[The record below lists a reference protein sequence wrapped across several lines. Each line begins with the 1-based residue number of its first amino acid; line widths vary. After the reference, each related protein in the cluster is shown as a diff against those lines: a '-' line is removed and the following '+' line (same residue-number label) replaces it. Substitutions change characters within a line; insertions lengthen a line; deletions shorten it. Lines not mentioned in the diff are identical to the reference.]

1 MAEAA
6 RRQYNKLKMQ
16 TKAEIRQT
24 IDRLLV
30 GDFIVS
36 FCPKNVYVGF
46 FCHMPTS
53 CRTSSSKEW
62 GVFVVYLC
70 GVLFKNVR
78 SIVVFLLLSN
88 NQFLWCRPVVM
99 NGRTVFF
106 CS

>member
-36 FCPKNVYVGF
+36 FFPQNVYVDFYTFGL
-46 FCHMPTS
+46 
-53 CRTSSSKEW
+53 
-62 GVFVVYLC
+62 GL
-70 GVLFKNVR
+70 GVLKSEVCCCLCDVLCEQVLSVSQGWRCRACFH
-78 SIVVFLLLSN
+78 LLK
-88 NQFLWCRPVVM
+88 M
-99 NGRTVFF
+99 FF
-106 CS
+106 YSLQWESVI